1 VIPADSLVRVAL
13 GLQPQ
18 RADLLRFQLPPC
30 LSALAQP
37 LVALH
42 LVVRDPGRGGMLGE
56 LTVVGERRMAL
67 ALSPQVEGLV
77 LDDCTSP
84 ATLLRV
90 TRLHF
95 R

>member
-1 VIPADSLVRVAL
+1 
-13 GLQPQ
+13 
-18 RADLLRFQLPPC
+18 
-30 LSALAQP
+30 
-37 LVALH
+37 
-42 LVVRDPGRGGMLGE
+42 MLGE